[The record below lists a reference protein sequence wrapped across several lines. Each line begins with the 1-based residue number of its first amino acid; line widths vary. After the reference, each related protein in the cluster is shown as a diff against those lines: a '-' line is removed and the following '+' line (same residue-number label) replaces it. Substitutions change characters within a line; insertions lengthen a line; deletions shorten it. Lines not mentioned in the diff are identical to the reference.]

1 MSNDFY
7 QHHKEDVDKHGFN
20 KAVILCLVRAKVYEY
35 QERGTNYHE
44 YWNWVFCSAKSLNKL
59 FPFMSLDVIGRMLR
73 EVEDNEIIM
82 SRKLSLHRSNQVK
95 YYTILQHLTDYKPS
109 FAPQSKQMT
118 STIQKNK
125 DERKFK
131 KDIKIEEKRV
141 NDIINNN
148 DWMNEY
154 DFPF

>member
-20 KAVILCLVRAKVYEY
+20 KAVILCLIRSKVYEY
-35 QERGTNYHE
+35 QERGTNYDKG
-44 YWNWVFCSAKSLNKL
+44 WNWVFCSARSLNKL
-59 FPFMSLDVIGRMLR
+59 FPFMSTQKISRELR
-73 EVEDNEIIM
+73 ELENDEIIM

-95 YYTILQHLTDYKPS
+95 YYTILQHLENYKPS

-125 DERKFK
+125 DERRFK
-131 KDIKIEEKRV
+131 KQIQLEEKRV
-141 NDIINNN
+141 QDIINDNE
-148 DWMNEY
+148 WMNDY